1 MIADLFPEKIVI
13 QVMCNDIFNVL
24 KKFPFKLEFY
34 IQREYISEVKEKE
47 ILFEIDK
54 TENYSTNMLIIS
66 QFCLSRIDFLFP

>member
-54 TENYSTNMLIIS
+54 TEKLSAYCYYSS
-66 QFCLSRIDFLFP
+66 HR

>member
-1 MIADLFPEKIVI
+1 
-13 QVMCNDIFNVL
+13 MCNDIFNVL

-54 TENYSTNMLIIS
+54 TEKLSAYWYYSS
-66 QFCLSRIDFLFP
+66 HR